1 MRLTETKEKIKSLAT
16 FITRKD
22 VYTALVIIF
31 VGLASF
37 CLGALWQKDR
47 SQPDITITN
56 ADIAGDT
63 SPSTGSGQGSTTDAY
78 VGSYT
83 SKIYRLTTCP
93 GVSAINPDNRVYFAS
108 QEDAQAAGYIPAK
121 NCKM

>member
-1 MRLTETKEKIKSLAT
+1 MRLTESLEKIKSLALLL
-16 FITRKD
+16 TRKD
-22 VYTALVIIF
+22 IYLALIIIF

-37 CLGALWQKDR
+37 CLGALWQKDASR
-47 SQPDITITN
+47 PDVTIQNT
-56 ADIAGDT
+56 ASAYLSVG
-63 SPSTGSGQGSTTDAY
+63 GQGSTTDTY

-93 GVSAINPDNRVYFAS
+93 GVSAINPQNKVFFAS
-108 QEDAQAAGYIPAK
+108 KDDAEAAGYVAAK

>member
-1 MRLTETKEKIKSLAT
+1 MRLTESLKKIKSLAT
-16 FITRKD
+16 FLTRKD
-22 VYTALVIIF
+22 IYLALIIVF

-37 CLGALWQKDR
+37 CLGALWQKDASR
-47 SQPDITITN
+47 PDITIQN
-56 ADIAGDT
+56 AASANLAVGEE
-63 SPSTGSGQGSTTDAY
+63 GSTTDAY

-93 GVSAINPDNRVYFAS
+93 GVNVISVDNKVYFAS
-108 QEDAQAAGYIPAK
+108 KADAEAAGYIGAK